1 MAPRRE
7 ITLRSN
13 RLWLDDE
20 GIVRCEGL
28 PGVAQTKAD
37 AEEALDAIRDLAGH
51 RRVLVLVDIRRI
63 SSVDRGARLHYASPE
78 QKRWTRAGGLLVG
91 SPLSR
96 AIGNFFLGLNKLP
109 IPFRLFSSEAEALCW
124 LRGFPVEAERWPE
137 ALDQTW
143 PR

>member
-1 MAPRRE
+1 MAA
-7 ITLRSN
+7 
-13 RLWLDDE
+13 LWE
-20 GIVRCEGL
+20 V
-28 PGVAQTKAD
+28 
-37 AEEALDAIRDLAGH
+37 AGH
-51 RRVLVLVDIRRI
+51 RRRPVFLDMRSIR
-63 SSVDRGARLHYASPE
+63 SLDRGARLHYAS
-78 QKRWTRAGGLLVG
+78 QQSADTSLAVGLLVG

-96 AIGNFFLGLNKLP
+96 AIGTFFLGLNKLP